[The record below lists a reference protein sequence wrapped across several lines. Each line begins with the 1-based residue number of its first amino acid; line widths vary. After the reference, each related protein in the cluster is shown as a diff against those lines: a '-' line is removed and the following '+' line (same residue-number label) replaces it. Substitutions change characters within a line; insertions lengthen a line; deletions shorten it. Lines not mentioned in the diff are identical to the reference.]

1 MVLLKINLKKK
12 YKKTLRRD
20 FPGRGT
26 QVQSLVRELRSCKLP
41 GGAKKK
47 RERGRETTTNCSMF
61 ISIGSQFLIK
71 KKRIKELLGNLNILD
86 VE

>member
-20 FPGRGT
+20 FPGSPGVKTLCFHCRGT
-26 QVQSLVRELRSCKLP
+26 QVQSLVRELRCCKLP

-47 RERGRETTTNCSMF
+47 KRERERNNN
-61 ISIGSQFLIK
+61 QL
-71 KKRIKELLGNLNILD
+71 
-86 VE
+86 